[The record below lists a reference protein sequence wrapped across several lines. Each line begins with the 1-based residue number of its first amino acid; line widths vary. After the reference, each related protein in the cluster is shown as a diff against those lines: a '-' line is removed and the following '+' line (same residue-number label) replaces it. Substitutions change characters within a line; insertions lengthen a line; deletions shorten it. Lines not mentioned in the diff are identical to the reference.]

1 MKPIKEHILTGVKG
15 FAMGAA
21 NVIPGVSGGTIALL
35 TGIFS
40 EIIEALNAI
49 IEPATWKA
57 LFSGDFRGF
66 WKSIHGGF
74 MVSLLTGVLISI
86 FSLAKL
92 MVYVMNYYPVQT
104 WAFFF
109 GLIVASSVYMIYDI
123 KGWKL
128 TDGLF
133 FIIGILLGVVI
144 CTLSPTSTPDDL
156 WFIFICGA
164 IAICTMILPGISGSF
179 ILVILSKYDYIMNAL
194 NTLNLPVLTVFALGC
209 VIGILGFSK
218 FLHWLLRKAER
229 PTMLVLVGFVI
240 GALVK
245 VWPWNDMTAVA
256 KGQFLRSGMDE
267 TAAQTAADVIMEAGG
282 PLKSQIDLQI
292 TGAVIWA
299 ILGIILVAG
308 LEYLS
313 TLHKL
318 KEAGGDSGEH

>member
-1 MKPIKEHILTGVKG
+1 MSLLKTRILTGVKG

-40 EIIEALNAI
+40 EIIESLNSL
-49 IEPATWKA
+49 IEIPTWKA
-57 LFSGDFRGF
+57 LLKGDFRGF
-66 WKSIHGGF
+66 WERIHGGF
-74 MVSLLTGVLISI
+74 MLSLLIGVLISI

-92 MVYVMNYYPVQT
+92 MVYVMDYYPVQT

-109 GLIVASSVYMIYDI
+109 GLIIASSAYMIYDI
-123 KGWKL
+123 KGWKSI
-128 TDGLF
+128 DMLF
-133 FIIGILLGVVI
+133 FGIGILLGVVI

-156 WFIFICGA
+156 WFIFLCGA

-194 NTLNLPVLTVFALGC
+194 DTLNIPVLTVFALGC
-209 VIGILGFSK
+209 IIGILGFSK

-229 PTMLVLVGFVI
+229 PTMLILVGFVI

-245 VWPWNDMTAVA
+245 IWPWNDMTAVA
-256 KGQFLRSGMDE
+256 EAEFLRSGMDAE
-267 TAAQTAADVIMEAGG
+267 ASQTAVETLLSVGMN
-282 PLKSQIDLQI
+282 LKENFDLQI
-292 TGAVIWA
+292 PGAIIWAVI
-299 ILGIILVAG
+299 GIALVVG

-318 KEAGGDSGEH
+318 KERD